1 VGSLKQAIEGSE
13 LKSSWPQIKQFIDEA
28 NKHSASSISLVSLEE
43 DFDGENFEDTLGGP
57 EKNKVF

>member
-1 VGSLKQAIEGSE
+1 MLSLQKEIEGSK

-28 NKHSASSISLVSLEE
+28 NKNGASSISLESLKE
-43 DFDGENFEDTLGGP
+43 DFDGENFVDTLGGP